1 MKILLNIQT
10 MRSFYLKSIE
20 TNLVCC
26 YFYHMPFFVHTLVRL
41 KTNGFLSWLCDQAI
55 LHAYHNLMQPV
66 NEYFDTKVIV
76 LFSSVTGVTSLFGK
90 GFCMYV
96 CMYVCIY
103 VWLCVCM
110 HVCINVYM
118 YMYVY
123 IYVIYIYIYIHTH
136 ILHTNI
142 HTSTHT
148 HIHTLHAYIHTYIN
162 MELRPPFTLCFF
174 NTFHFLIA

>member
-123 IYVIYIYIYIHTH
+123 IYVIYIYIYI
-136 ILHTNI
+136 
-142 HTSTHT
+142 
-148 HIHTLHAYIHTYIN
+148 YIHTYYIQTYIHPRIHTYIHCMHTYIHILIWN
-162 MELRPPFTLCFF
+162 SVPHLHCV
-174 NTFHFLIA
+174 FLILFTF